1 MLLELLKTDN
11 YTIFEKLAFG
21 IIAGYLKEPLELKEF
36 IEFIPNSLKDN
47 FDSTV
52 KYFGQKIKRY
62 QASLISIALFED
74 LKQNNLDNT
83 IFIVNINDNE
93 EFDFSLW
100 AGILR
105 IYNLVQ
111 FRKNSLFLTNKAL
124 ENDMYD
130 EIDLLPSIS
139 KDISSE
145 WQNIYEDVI
154 DDEVKIFVK
163 ELSVIANISI
173 PSVGEELVN
182 KEGIIVAEAELLWK
196 DYSIALVLEE
206 TDLSIEGIKIYTL
219 NSLVE
224 LKNELLERI
233 S

>member
-1 MLLELLKTDN
+1 ML
-11 YTIFEKLAFG
+11 
-21 IIAGYLKEPLELKEF
+21 
-36 IEFIPNSLKDN
+36 
-47 FDSTV
+47 
-52 KYFGQKIKRY
+52 
-62 QASLISIALFED
+62 SIALFED
-74 LKQNNLDNT
+74 LKQNNLENT

-93 EFDFSLW
+93 EFDFSIW
-100 AGILR
+100 AGTLR

-111 FRKNSLFLTNKAL
+111 FRNNSLFLTNKAL
-124 ENDMYD
+124 ENYMYD
-130 EIDLLPSIS
+130 EIDLLPSVS

-154 DDEVKIFVK
+154 DDEVKTFVK
-163 ELSVIANISI
+163 ELSIIVNMSI

-182 KEGIIVAEAELLWK
+182 KEGITVAEAELLWK